1 MMHFTHKNGTRAT
14 IGNTAD
20 GVETRTHFLV
30 GSGTVESFD
39 SSMESMADLAAR
51 GFELAR

>member
-1 MMHFTHKNGTRAT
+1 MTHFTHANGTRAT
-14 IGNTAD
+14 IGNTDA

-39 SSMESMADLAAR
+39 SNAEAMSDLAAR
-51 GFELAR
+51 GFELAS